1 MKIIPL
7 DIPEVLLIEP
17 KVFEDDRGFFFE
29 SYNEVDFKE
38 YASSN
43 ESFVLDCHSKS
54 FKGVLRGLHYQIYPK
69 SQDKLIRVIK
79 GEILDVAV
87 DIRRHSPTYGKYVS
101 QVLSENNKKI
111 IYIPKGFAHGFLT
124 LTESAE
130 LCYKMTNSYSPKDER
145 CIIWNDPDLNI
156 NWPKKENI
164 RLSPK
169 DLLGISFKDA
179 QIFE

>member
-17 KVFEDDRGFFFE
+17 KVFEDDRGFFLE
-29 SYNEVDFKE
+29 SYNYIDFKKFT
-38 YASSN
+38 N
-43 ESFVLDCHSKS
+43 FDESFVLDCHSKS
-54 FKGVLRGLHYQIYPK
+54 FGGVLRGLHYQVSPK

-130 LCYKMTNSYSPKDER
+130 LCYKMTNTYSPIHER

-156 NWPKKENI
+156 NWPNTENI
-164 RLSPK
+164 KLSSK
-169 DLLGISFKDA
+169 DLLGIRFKDA
-179 QIFE
+179 QVFE